1 MWGNL
6 FWLVIVSFH
15 QVQTQSWAAVA
26 TSAPRCY
33 KPLQLC
39 LKWLPRYL
47 KGWYSFFL
55 TLYFSIV
62 SLLEVRLGHLRTRI
76 FQSNHIYKRFYQVMP
91 RGRYRLRRDQWCCS
105 IHVVHVSVQN
115 LLFSQYTLRR
125 GLLDH
130 QVAEFLHFTSISFF
144 LFFFFCIL
152 FIYFFVA
159 LLFFN

>member
-115 LLFSQYTLRR
+115 LLFTIYSQK
-125 GLLDH
+125 GP
-130 QVAEFLHFTSISFF
+130 AGSPGSWIFTFYKHFF
-144 LFFFFCIL
+144 LSFFFFWH
-152 FIYFFVA
+152 FIY
-159 LLFFN
+159 LFFCSFIIF